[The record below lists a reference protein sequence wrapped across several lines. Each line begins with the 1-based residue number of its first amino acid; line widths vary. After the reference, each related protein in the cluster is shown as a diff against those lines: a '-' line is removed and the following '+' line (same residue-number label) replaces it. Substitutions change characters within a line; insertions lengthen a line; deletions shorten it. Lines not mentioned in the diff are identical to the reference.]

1 MKKKIILTAIEC
13 FSNEGF
19 FSTSMQRIAE
29 ECGMSKAT
37 LYKYFQSKE
46 DLLMQVFEFTLL
58 QMVERAKSIQLDHS
72 LPKKERL
79 RQRILVELQENKQ
92 YRAFLNLIF
101 KVMPIQQNPRVM
113 ALMKR
118 TKATFFHLH
127 REYLLEAYGE
137 EVEPYLWD
145 LVMLLQGAIR
155 EYIHL
160 LEDEQKPVNKEDVA
174 TLLASN
180 LDQIIRNK
188 EKPQPA
194 LSQELMY
201 DYEGIHLGAQSKS
214 TDQQIAEA
222 LISVQDK
229 IAKAE
234 MNRTEMEKVRAAYD
248 SLRKKMTVEQPEP
261 YLIEALC
268 LFINSRVA
276 IKQEIPMILAL
287 VEERRFN

>member
-1 MKKKIILTAIEC
+1 MKRKIILTAIDC

-37 LYKYFQSKE
+37 LYKYFESKE
-46 DLLMQVFEFTLL
+46 DLLLQVFEFTLL
-58 QMVERAKSIQLDHS
+58 QMLERAKSIQLNHS

-79 RQRILVELQENKQ
+79 RQRILVELQENKE

-101 KVMPIQQNPRVM
+101 KVMPIRQNPRVM

-118 TKATFFHLH
+118 TKAIFFHLH
-127 REYLLEAYGE
+127 RDYLLEAYGK
-137 EVEPYLWD
+137 EVKPYLWD

-174 TLLASN
+174 TLLATY
-180 LDQIIRNK
+180 LDQIITAK

-194 LSQELMY
+194 LSQELMH
-201 DYEGIHLGAQSKS
+201 DYEGIQPGMEAKS

-222 LISVQDK
+222 LISIQDK

-234 MNRTEMEKVRAAYD
+234 ISRTEMEKTRAAYD
-248 SLRKKMTVEQPEP
+248 SLRKEITVKQPEP

-268 LFINSRVA
+268 LFINSRIE
-276 IKQEIPMILAL
+276 IKQEMPMILEL
-287 VEERRFN
+287 VGERRFN